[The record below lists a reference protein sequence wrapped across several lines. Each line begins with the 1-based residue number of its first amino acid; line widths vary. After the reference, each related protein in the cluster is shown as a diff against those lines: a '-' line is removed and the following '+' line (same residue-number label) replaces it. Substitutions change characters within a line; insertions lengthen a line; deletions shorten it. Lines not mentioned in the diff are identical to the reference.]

1 MKYIGIVLN
10 SIIAT
15 LIIFFMKQIQ
25 GLYFGISVLIL
36 LITMNIINTIIS
48 KKNISQDN
56 IDKSNLLK
64 ERNLSQIFTDELG
77 VFGNNLNEFLQ
88 DVRNIIAN
96 TYSLSQKLNENTNI
110 ISNNV
115 YNNSLAFDETLSSI
129 DDLSKTMEY
138 QLNEINKLEHTSKM
152 LFEHASISKDN
163 SERAINEVENMND
176 TIKYNKE
183 VFTKVVNLLKQSKNS
198 GNNMADEIIT
208 LTKEVKDIYNIT
220 DEVENIS
227 KQTNLLALNAAIEAA
242 RAGEAGRGFA
252 VVADEIRKLAVQS
265 SQSVGK
271 ISQIINSVTDKITY
285 ISNKMQNE
293 MDMINKDISI
303 ADESIHSLG
312 NIYTK
317 SEEVITDVRNIYES
331 SNKQL
336 ELTQEVNQI
345 IKEFTFIVDETNK
358 VSSKI
363 NEDGIEHSSAI
374 QSIASSVVQLE
385 DMSNDTYKYMKKYLD
400 SFKLDEN
407 MNNRIYEAF
416 DILKQI
422 SNEKNILSKNSN
434 TNFRNNLKNIVTSNP
449 YFEVICILN
458 KEGYST
464 VSNIDEED
472 FVQNFK
478 HRDYFKKAIN
488 GNQFK
493 SNPYISVDTGHYCVA
508 ISMPIKEDNHNILG
522 CIMADVIVG

>member
-1 MKYIGIVLN
+1 MKYIGIILN
-10 SIIAT
+10 CIIGT
-15 LIIFFMKQIQ
+15 FIIMVMKQLQ
-25 GLYFGISVLIL
+25 GLYFGISVLIV
-36 LITMNIINTIIS
+36 LITMNIINTINN
-48 KKNISQDN
+48 KKNISQEN

-64 ERNLSQIFTDELG
+64 ERNLSQIFTLELG
-77 VFGNNLNEFLQ
+77 VFGSNLNEFLQ

-115 YNNSLAFDETLSSI
+115 YNTSLAFDETLSSI
-129 DDLSKTMEY
+129 DDLSKTMKY
-138 QLNEINKLEHTSKM
+138 QVNEINKLEDTSKM
-152 LFEHASISKDN
+152 LFEHATISKDN
-163 SERAINEVENMND
+163 SQRAINEVENMNN

-198 GNNMADEIIT
+198 GNTMADEIIT

-252 VVADEIRKLAVQS
+252 VVADEIRNLAVQS
-265 SQSVGK
+265 SESVGK

-293 MDMINKDISI
+293 MNMINKDISI
-303 ADESIHSLG
+303 ADESVNSLQ

-317 SEEVITDVRNIYES
+317 SEEVIMDVRNIYGS

-374 QSIASSVVQLE
+374 QSVASSVAQLE
-385 DMSNDTYKYMKKYLD
+385 NMSNDTYKYMKKYLD
-400 SFKLDEN
+400 SFKLDNN
-407 MNNRIYEAF
+407 MNNTIQNAFEA
-416 DILKQI
+416 LKKI
-422 SNEKNILSKNSN
+422 ASGKNILSKNAK
-434 TNFRNNLKNIVTSNP
+434 TNIRTNLKNIVKSNP

-472 FVQNFK
+472 FIQNFK
-478 HRDYFKKAIN
+478 HRDYFKKSIT
-488 GNQFK
+488 GDEFK

-508 ISMPIKEDNHNILG
+508 IAIPIINEDKNISG

>member
-1 MKYIGIVLN
+1 MKYIGTILN
-10 SIIAT
+10 CIIGT
-15 LIIFFMKQIQ
+15 LIIIFAKQLQ
-25 GLYFGISVLIL
+25 GLYFGISVLIV
-36 LITMNIINTIIS
+36 LITINIINIINN
-48 KKNISQDN
+48 KKNISQEN

-64 ERNLSQIFTDELG
+64 ERNLSQVFTDELG
-77 VFGNNLNEFLQ
+77 EFGENLNEFLQ

-129 DDLSKTMEY
+129 DDLSKTMQY
-138 QLNEINKLEHTSKM
+138 QLKEIKKLEDTSKM

-163 SERAINEVENMND
+163 SQRAINEVESMND
-176 TIKYNKE
+176 TIKHNKE
-183 VFTKVVNLLKQSKNS
+183 VFTKVVNLLKQSKNA

-252 VVADEIRKLAVQS
+252 VVADEIRELAVQS

-271 ISQIINSVTDKITY
+271 ISQIINSVTDKITF
-285 ISNKMQNE
+285 ISNKMQTE
-293 MDMINKDISI
+293 MNMINKDISI
-303 ADESIHSLG
+303 ADESVNSLG

-336 ELTQEVNQI
+336 GLTQEVNEI

-363 NEDGIEHSSAI
+363 NEDGIEHSSEI
-374 QSIASSVVQLE
+374 QSVASSVAQLE

-400 SFKLDEN
+400 SFKLDDN
-407 MNNRIYEAF
+407 MNNTINNAF
-416 DILKQI
+416 DILNKI
-422 SNEKNILSKNSN
+422 SNKENILSKDTN
-434 TNFRNNLKNIVTSNP
+434 TSMRSDLKDIVKSNP
-449 YFEVICILN
+449 YFEVICVLN
-458 KEGYST
+458 KDGYSA

-472 FVQNFK
+472 LVQNFK
-478 HRDYFKKAIN
+478 HRDYFKKSIN
-488 GNQFK
+488 GDKFK

-508 ISMPIKEDNHNILG
+508 IATPIRNEDQTILG
-522 CIMADVIVG
+522 CIMADVIIG

>member
-1 MKYIGIVLN
+1 MKYIGTILN
-10 SIIAT
+10 CIIAT
-15 LIIFFMKQIQ
+15 LIIVFTKQLQ
-25 GLYFGISVLIL
+25 GLYFGICVLTV
-36 LITMNIINTIIS
+36 LITMNIINNINN
-48 KKNISQDN
+48 KKNVSQEN

-64 ERNLSQIFTDELG
+64 ERNLSQVFTEELG
-77 VFGNNLNEFLQ
+77 LFGNNLNEFLQ
-88 DVRNIIAN
+88 DVRIIIAN

-115 YNNSLAFDETLSSI
+115 YNNSLSFDETLSSI
-129 DDLSKTMEY
+129 DDLSKTMQY
-138 QLNEINKLEHTSKM
+138 QVNEINKLEDTSKM

-163 SERAINEVENMND
+163 SERAINEVENMNN

-183 VFTKVVNLLKQSKNS
+183 VFTKVVNLLKQSKDT

-265 SQSVGK
+265 SESVAK

-285 ISNKMQNE
+285 ISNKMQSE
-293 MDMINKDISI
+293 MNTINKDISI
-303 ADESIHSLG
+303 ADESIDSLG

-336 ELTQEVNQI
+336 GLTQEVNQI
-345 IKEFTFIVDETNK
+345 IKEFTYIVDETNK

-363 NEDGIEHSSAI
+363 NEDGIEHSSTI
-374 QSIASSVVQLE
+374 QSIASSIAQLE

-407 MNNRIYEAF
+407 INNRISDAF
-416 DILKQI
+416 DILKEI
-422 SNEKNILSKNSN
+422 ANEKNILSKNSN
-434 TNFRNNLKNIVTSNP
+434 TNLRSNLKNIAKLNP

-472 FVQNFK
+472 FIQNFK
-478 HRDYFKKAIN
+478 HRDYYKESIK
-488 GNQFK
+488 GNEFK

-508 ISMPIKEDNHNILG
+508 IAIPIKDNDQNISG

>member
-1 MKYIGIVLN
+1 MKYIRIILN

-15 LIIFFMKQIQ
+15 LIIFFIKQLN
-25 GLYFGISVLIL
+25 GLYFAISVLTV
-36 LITMNIINTIIS
+36 LITMNIINSINN
-48 KKNISQDN
+48 KKNVSQEN
-56 IDKSNLLK
+56 IYKSNLLK
-64 ERNLSQIFTDELG
+64 ERNLSQVFTDELG
-77 VFGNNLNEFLQ
+77 EFGDNLNEFLQ

-115 YNNSLAFDETLSSI
+115 YTNSLAFDETLASI

-138 QLNEINKLEHTSKM
+138 QLNEINKLENTSKM

-163 SERAINEVENMND
+163 SQRAINEVENMND
-176 TIKYNKE
+176 TIKHNKE
-183 VFTKVVNLLKQSKNS
+183 VFTKVVDLLKHSKDA

-208 LTKEVKDIYNIT
+208 LNKEVKDIYNIT

-227 KQTNLLALNAAIEAA
+227 RQTNLLALNAAIEAA
-242 RAGEAGRGFA
+242 RAGESGRGFA

-265 SQSVGK
+265 SESVAK
-271 ISQIINSVTDKITY
+271 ISQIINLVTDKIMNM
-285 ISNKMQNE
+285 SDKMQNE
-293 MDMINKDISI
+293 MNIINKDISI
-303 ADESIHSLG
+303 ADESINSLG

-400 SFKLDEN
+400 SFKLDKN
-407 MNNRIYEAF
+407 MNDRINKSF
-416 DILKQI
+416 DILKEI
-422 SNEKNILSKNSN
+422 SNEKDILSKNNN
-434 TNFRNNLKNIVTSNP
+434 TNHRNNLKNIVKSNP
-449 YFEVICILN
+449 YFEVICILD

-472 FVQNFK
+472 YVQNFK
-478 HRDYFKKAIN
+478 HRDYFKKAMD
-488 GNQFK
+488 GEKFK

-508 ISMPIKEDNHNILG
+508 ISIPVIDKDKSISG

>member
-1 MKYIGIVLN
+1 MKYIGIILN

-15 LIIFFMKQIQ
+15 LVIFFIKHLQ
-25 GLYFGISVLIL
+25 GLYFGIGVLIV
-36 LITMNIINTIIS
+36 LITMNIINTINN
-48 KKNISQDN
+48 KKNVSQEN

-64 ERNLSQIFTDELG
+64 ERNLNQVFTDDLG
-77 VFGNNLNEFLQ
+77 IFGKNLNEFLQ

-115 YNNSLAFDETLSSI
+115 YNNSTAFDETLSSI

-138 QLNEINKLEHTSKM
+138 QLNEINKLEYTSKM

-163 SERAINEVENMND
+163 SGRAINEVENMND
-176 TIKYNKE
+176 TIKHNKE

-208 LTKEVKDIYNIT
+208 LTKEVRDIYNIT

-242 RAGEAGRGFA
+242 RAGESGRGFA

-265 SQSVGK
+265 SESVAK
-271 ISQIINSVTDKITY
+271 ISKIINLVTDKIKD
-285 ISNKMQNE
+285 ISDKMQSE
-293 MDMINKDISI
+293 MNIINKDISI
-303 ADESIHSLG
+303 ADESINSLG
-312 NIYTK
+312 NIYMK

-407 MNNRIYEAF
+407 MNNRISGAF
-416 DILKQI
+416 DILKEI

-434 TNFRNNLKNIVTSNP
+434 TNIRNKLKNIVKSNP

-458 KEGYST
+458 KQGYST

-478 HRDYFKKAIN
+478 HRDYFKKSIN

-508 ISMPIKEDNHNILG
+508 ISIPIIGEDKNILG
-522 CIMADVIVG
+522 CIMADVIVE